1 MKIIFSKLRRLGN
14 LTLQSLQKVGK
25 VTLFSCWATMMIFT
39 PSLKIKRIIS
49 QIYFI
54 GALSVFVVSLTALFT
69 GMVLGLQGY
78 YTLSKFG
85 AEGLLGSAVGLSL
98 IRELGPVLSALMV
111 TGRAGSSIA
120 ANLGAMRI
128 SEQIDALETM
138 DINPVKYLVSPR
150 IAATVL
156 SMPMLTAIFDILGI
170 FGGYLTGVIM
180 LDVNAGVFW
189 DGIITST
196 KMNDVISGFVK
207 PLFFGFIMATIC
219 CYRGFFCDQLR
230 EGVKG
235 SEGVSLATTS
245 SVVIVSV
252 LILVVDYVLTA
263 FLL

>member
-1 MKIIFSKLRRLGN
+1 MKILSKLRILGN
-14 LTLQSLQKVGK
+14 VTIQTLRRVGK
-25 VTLFSCWATMMIFT
+25 LTLFSGSATAMICT
-39 PSLKIKRIIS
+39 PPIKLRHVIS
-49 QIYFI
+49 QIYFV
-54 GALSVFVVSLTALFT
+54 GVLSIFVVALTALFT

-120 ANLGAMRI
+120 AHLGAMRI

-138 DINPVKYLVSPR
+138 DINPIKYLVSPR
-150 IAATVL
+150 IAATVI
-156 SMPMLTAIFDILGI
+156 SMPLLTAIFDVVGI
-170 FGGYLTGVIM
+170 FGGYLSGVVM
-180 LDVNAGVFW
+180 LDVNAGVFF
-189 DGIITST
+189 DGIVSST
-196 KMNDVISGFVK
+196 KMKDVISGFVK
-207 PLFFGFIMATIC
+207 PLFFGFIMATVC
-219 CYRGFFCDQLR
+219 CYRGFFCDQLKK
-230 EGVKG
+230 GVRG

-252 LILVVDYVLTA
+252 LILVIDYVLTA